1 VRTQRIVVLQT
12 KVTIMIR
19 TSIAIVSLA
28 ALAIACTPPAAK
40 KDTAAAPEKVESQ
53 AEIDAGSHDGP
64 VGWMAADEAGMPGV
78 IYRAG
83 VNAQNFKLMCGEEQQ
98 MLYVTAE
105 APVELKEPNMK
116 AVVMLDDAKF
126 DGVVDVSTGDYSV
139 EVNVPLTPQV
149 MKALGAA
156 SSAKLKIGEGVTET
170 DTAGGVELKAFASR
184 CVTFTK
190 IKPAP

>member
-1 VRTQRIVVLQT
+1 
-12 KVTIMIR
+12 MIR

-28 ALAIACTPPAAK
+28 ALAIACSPPAAK
-40 KDTAAAPEKVESQ
+40 QDTAAAPEKIESQ
-53 AEIDAGSHDGP
+53 AEIDAGSHAGP
-64 VGWMAADEAGMPGV
+64 VGWMAADDAGMPGV
-78 IYRAG
+78 LYRAG
-83 VNAQNFKLMCGEEQQ
+83 VNMQIFKLMCGEEQK

-116 AVVMLDDAKF
+116 AVVMLGDAKF
-126 DGVVDVSTGDYSV
+126 DGVVDVGTGDYSV

-170 DTAGGVELKAFASR
+170 DTAGAAEMKAFAAR

-190 IKPAP
+190 INPAP